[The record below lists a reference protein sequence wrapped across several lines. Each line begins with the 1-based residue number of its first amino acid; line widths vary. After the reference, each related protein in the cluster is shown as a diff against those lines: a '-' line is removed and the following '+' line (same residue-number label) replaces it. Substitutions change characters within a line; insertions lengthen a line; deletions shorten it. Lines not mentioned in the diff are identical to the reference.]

1 MIDVIVNSVPKN
13 STVLIN
19 AFVSHKAWKD
29 RVSIPENEEYF
40 IRRLLERTENIIL
53 GSIGNP
59 YIIEGFPDIPV
70 YLCAYK
76 NSSLMQNAYLDAI
89 LGKNEINGRLPI
101 SIPEAASFGQGI
113 NVKKF
118 LGTKK

>member
-1 MIDVIVNSVPKN
+1 MNRIPKRMIDVIIDEIPKN
-13 STVLIN
+13 SIVLVN

-40 IRRLLERTENIIL
+40 IKKLLQKTENIIL

-70 YLCAYK
+70 YVCAYK
-76 NSSLMQNAYLDAI
+76 NSSLMQNAYLNAI
-89 LGKNEINGRLPI
+89 LGKNEITGRLPI
-101 SIPEAASFGQGI
+101 HYTWSC
-113 NVKKF
+113 KF
-118 LGTKK
+118 WARSSG